1 MDEKTSGIV
10 SYLTLIGWIVV
21 LATRKEKTEY
31 TSFHLRQMLGIMVL
45 GIGISIIGFIIGMV
59 SSTLGAIW
67 NFVCFIPLILWV
79 LAFIGAL
86 NEEKKL
92 VPVVGEQFQEWFKS
106 I

>member
-31 TSFHLRQMLGIMVL
+31 TSFHLRQMLGIMIL

-59 SSTLGAIW
+59 NSTLGDIW
-67 NFVCFIPLILWV
+67 NFVSFVPLILWV

>member
-67 NFVCFIPLILWV
+67 NFVSFIPLILWV

-92 VPVVGEQFQEWFKS
+92 VTVVGEQFQEWFKS